1 MIHQE
6 NLAELLYSLLNTIPD
21 PFFVIA
27 EDGTYLEVF
36 GGTERSLYDDGKP
49 MKGQNIYEFMPKE
62 FADFYM
68 EHVRLALETNSL
80 STFEYQL
87 DTDKVILPESSGP
100 GGMQWFETRM
110 HPLKIPFLGHRAVT
124 AMIIN
129 ITERREFHRQ
139 LEELSWEDP
148 LTGLYNRRYFLER
161 VRLHLQESGS
171 AHIMICD
178 IDDFKYIND
187 HWGHLAGDAVLMEFG
202 KLASCL
208 VENGHTVSR
217 FGGDEFVIAL
227 TGYSDDEAFALG
239 EHLRQKVEEYDF
251 SYQHHRLDIR
261 VSIGIAALTSAD
273 YAKSELIADADQ
285 ALYVAKAEGKNQV
298 RFFGRN

>member
-1 MIHQE
+1 
-6 NLAELLYSLLNTIPD
+6 
-21 PFFVIA
+21 
-27 EDGTYLEVF
+27 
-36 GGTERSLYDDGKP
+36 
-49 MKGQNIYEFMPKE
+49 
-62 FADFYM
+62 
-68 EHVRLALETNSL
+68 
-80 STFEYQL
+80 
-87 DTDKVILPESSGP
+87 
-100 GGMQWFETRM
+100 M

-208 VENGHTVSR
+208 VENEHTVSR

-273 YAKSELIADADQ
+273 YAKSEPIADADQ

>member
-6 NLAELLYSLLNTIPD
+6 NLAELLYSLFNTIPD

-49 MKGQNIYEFMPKE
+49 MKGKNIYEFMPKE

-68 EHVRLALETNSL
+68 AHVHQALETNTL
-80 STFEYQL
+80 STFDYQL

-100 GGMQWFETRM
+100 GGVQWFETRM
-110 HPLKIPFLGHRAVT
+110 HPLKTLFMGHRAVT

-129 ITERREFHRQ
+129 ITERRELHRQ
-139 LEELSWEDP
+139 LQELSYEDP

-161 VRLHLQESGS
+161 VRLHLQESGA
-171 AHIMICD
+171 AHVMICD
-178 IDDFKYIND
+178 IDDFKHIND
-187 HWGHLAGDAVLMEFG
+187 RWGHLAGDAVLMEFG
-202 KLASCL
+202 KIATYL
-208 VENGHTVSR
+208 VQSEQTVSR

-227 TGYSDDEAFALG
+227 TGYNDTEAFELA
-239 EHLRQKVEEYDF
+239 EHLRRRVEDHIF
-251 SYQHHRLDIR
+251 SYQHYTFDVR
-261 VSIGIAALTSAD
+261 VSIGIAALSRAD
-273 YAKSELIADADQ
+273 YAKSELIAEADQ
-285 ALYVAKAEGKNQV
+285 ALYMAKAAGKNQV
-298 RFFGRN
+298 RLFGRY

>member
-6 NLAELLYSLLNTIPD
+6 NLAELLYSLFNTIPD

-49 MKGQNIYEFMPKE
+49 MKGQNIYDFMPTE

-68 EHVRLALETNSL
+68 EHVRLALETNTL
-80 STFEYQL
+80 STFDYQL

-100 GGMQWFETRM
+100 GGVQWFETRM
-110 HPLKIPFLGHRAVT
+110 HPLKTRFMGHRAVT

-129 ITERREFHRQ
+129 ITERRQLHRQ
-139 LEELSWEDP
+139 LQELSWEDP

-202 KLASCL
+202 KVATYLLQS
-208 VENGHTVSR
+208 EQTVSR

-227 TGYSDDEAFALG
+227 TGYTDDDALALG
-239 EHLRQKVEEYDF
+239 EHLRRRVEEHPF
-251 SYQHHRLDIR
+251 AYQHYTFSVR
-261 VSIGIAALTSAD
+261 VSIGIAPLISAD
-273 YAKSELIADADQ
+273 YAKSELIAEADQ
-285 ALYVAKAEGKNQV
+285 ALYLAKAAGKNQV
-298 RFFGRN
+298 RFFGRS